1 MSDRDRQRL
10 LMEID
15 RSRKLI
21 NRELINPRVRELR
34 CEDIDPILA
43 CVGKARAAYIEHL
56 FEVAEGIGDDD
67 PKLEDI
73 TRLRE
78 LGRIY
83 DELRKA
89 SKALEQA
96 IERGYLDV
104 HEYEPKLKR

>member
-15 RSRKLI
+15 RSRRLI
-21 NRELINPRVRELR
+21 NRELINPRVPQLNIK
-34 CEDIDPILA
+34 DIDPILA
-43 CVGKARAAYIEHL
+43 CVAKARAAYIEHL
-56 FEVAEGIGDDD
+56 FEVAHKTGDDD

-73 TRLRE
+73 TRLHE
-78 LGRIY
+78 LGHIY

-89 SKALEQA
+89 ADALEQA

-104 HEYEPKLKR
+104 DEYRPK